1 LIRKSVGETAGLAW
15 ERSDTIL
22 ATRKDAQMKLTK
34 RIYLLAIL
42 SAALVGPL
50 LAAAPSAWEQPAS
63 ELADQIAAIL
73 GPGQAHLTIRN
84 LSSISNDEI
93 PVLRRL
99 LTQDLKSHGVT
110 MAGAES
116 ANTIRA
122 TLSESAKERMLVAEV
137 GEGNQSQVA
146 MVDLGPIQLRQAPAI
161 GGLTVMSQQIFT
173 SREPVLSI
181 LETPSG
187 IVALEPGQI
196 VIYAH
201 GHDGWQQRQRTS
213 VTSSHAQA
221 RDPRGAL
228 LGYAGGWSFVAWLPG
243 EECSGST
250 TDQSQPTN
258 WTMQCRESDDP
269 WAITQPPLN
278 LTSWGTAAAGANV
291 LVTPYSAFY
300 NSARNYF
307 TGVVSPSVGV
317 DLPPFYA
324 AALISRSAGN
334 GALLI
339 GGIDGKIQLAEN
351 GALRVVAGTRDWGSD
366 FAVLHSGCGAGA
378 QVIASSSGEA
388 ANDSLRAYE
397 LPALEAVPASAP
409 LSMDGTVTALWT
421 APDGKSVL
429 AVVRNAA
436 NEYEVDRVTAL
447 CN

>member
-1 LIRKSVGETAGLAW
+1 
-15 ERSDTIL
+15 
-22 ATRKDAQMKLTK
+22 MKPSK
-34 RIYLLAIL
+34 RTCLLAIL
-42 SAALVGPL
+42 GLTLVRPFF
-50 LAAAPSAWEQPAS
+50 AAPPSQWEKPAA
-63 ELADQIAAIL
+63 ELAEQISAIL

-84 LSSISNDEI
+84 LSTISNDEI
-93 PVLRRL
+93 SVIRRL
-99 LTQDLKSHGVT
+99 LAQDLKAHGVV

-116 ANTIRA
+116 ANTIRI
-122 TLSESAKERMLVAEV
+122 TLSESARERMLVAEV
-137 GEGNQSQVA
+137 GEGTQTQVA
-146 MVDLGPIQLRQAPAI
+146 MVDLGPIQPRQAPVTD
-161 GGLTVMSQQIFT
+161 GLTVMSQQIFT

-187 IVALEPGQI
+187 VVALETGQI

-201 GHDGWQQRQRTS
+201 GPDGWQQLQRMS
-213 VTSSHAQA
+213 VASSHAQA
-221 RDPRGAL
+221 RDPRGEL
-228 LGYAGGWSFVAWLPG
+228 LGYAGGWRFVAWLPG
-243 EECSGST
+243 AECSGSST
-250 TDQSQPTN
+250 VQSLPSN
-258 WTMQCRESDDP
+258 WTFQCRESDDP

-278 LTSWGTAAAGANV
+278 LTNWGTEAAGANV

-300 NSARNYF
+300 NSARDYF

-324 AALISRSAGN
+324 AALLPRSVGS
-334 GALLI
+334 GALLV
-339 GGIDGKIQLAEN
+339 GGIDGKVQLAEN
-351 GALRVVAGTRDWGSD
+351 GSLKVVTGTRDWGSD

-397 LPALEAVPASAP
+397 MPALEAVPASAP
-409 LSMDGTVTALWT
+409 LAMDGTVTALWT

-436 NEYEVDRVTAL
+436 NQYEVDRVTAL